1 MRRIRYFAIQ
11 VSCAPASFRLTVVTV
26 QPARRPPRWLT
37 LANRLNVSL
46 LRRGIGAGP
55 QRLLSV
61 PGRRTGLLR
70 TTPVALVEVEGH
82 RYIVAGWETSDWVRN
97 ARAAG
102 WGIVGRGRQS
112 ERVRLTELAINE
124 RMPILREFAR
134 NVRGGRAFLTVAAD
148 ASDDDFAK
156 ASANHPTF
164 RLDSSVTN

>member
-1 MRRIRYFAIQ
+1 M
-11 VSCAPASFRLTVVTV
+11 TG

-37 LANRLNVSL
+37 LANKLNVSL

-70 TTPVALVEVEGH
+70 TTPVALVEVDGH

-112 ERVRLTELAINE
+112 ERVRLTELPINE
-124 RMPILREFAR
+124 RLPILREFAR

-164 RLDSSVTN
+164 RLDTSVID

>member
-1 MRRIRYFAIQ
+1 M
-11 VSCAPASFRLTVVTV
+11 VTG

-46 LRRGIGAGP
+46 LRRGIGPGP

-70 TTPVALVEVEGH
+70 TTPVAMVEVDGH

-112 ERVRLTELAINE
+112 ERVRLTELPINE

-164 RLDSSVTN
+164 RLDSAVTN

>member
-1 MRRIRYFAIQ
+1 M
-11 VSCAPASFRLTVVTV
+11 VTG

-46 LRRGIGAGP
+46 LRRGIGPGP

-70 TTPVALVEVEGH
+70 TTPAAMVAGDSL
-82 RYIVAGWETSDWVRN
+82 RYIVAGWANSDWVRS

-112 ERVRLTELAINE
+112 ERVRLTEFPINE
-124 RMPILREFAR
+124 RLPILR
-134 NVRGGRAFLTVAAD
+134 
-148 ASDDDFAK
+148 
-156 ASANHPTF
+156 
-164 RLDSSVTN
+164 

>member
-1 MRRIRYFAIQ
+1 M
-11 VSCAPASFRLTVVTV
+11 TG

-37 LANRLNVSL
+37 LANKLNVSL

-70 TTPVALVEVEGH
+70 TTPVALVEVDGH

-112 ERVRLTELAINE
+112 ERVRLTELPINE
-124 RMPILREFAR
+124 RLPILREFAR

-164 RLDSSVTN
+164 RLDTSLID

>member
-1 MRRIRYFAIQ
+1 M
-11 VSCAPASFRLTVVTV
+11 VTG
-26 QPARRPPRWLT
+26 QPTRRPPSWLT
-37 LANRLNVSL
+37 LANWLNVPL
-46 LRRGIGAGP
+46 LRRGFGPGP

-70 TTPVALVEVEGH
+70 TTPVAIFEVDGH
-82 RYIVAGWETSDWVRN
+82 RYIVAGWEVSDWVRN

-102 WGIVGRGRQS
+102 WGIVGRGRHS
-112 ERVRLTELAINE
+112 ERVRLTELPVNE
-124 RMPILREFAR
+124 RLPILREFAR
-134 NVRGGRAFLTVAAD
+134 TVRGGRAFLTVAPD